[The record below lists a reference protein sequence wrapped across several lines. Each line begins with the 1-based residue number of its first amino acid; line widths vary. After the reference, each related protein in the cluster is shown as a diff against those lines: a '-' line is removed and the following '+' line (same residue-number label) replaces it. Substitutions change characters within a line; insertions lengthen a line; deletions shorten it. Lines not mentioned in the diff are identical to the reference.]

1 MVSGGQSKWWSTPV
15 GESGQI
21 VEQMGDAMAADMCKQ
36 VWDDKQAIN
45 LSQIYDDDE
54 IFELEPTEGGGL
66 ESPRSASG
74 MYFCSFVP
82 SVGTLERKG
91 DGATDRG
98 SATAPVRAR
107 G

>member
-54 IFELEPTEGGGL
+54 IFELEPTEGGG
-66 ESPRSASG
+66 PR
-74 MYFCSFVP
+74 V
-82 SVGTLERKG
+82 TEKR
-91 DGATDRG
+91 
-98 SATAPVRAR
+98 VRNVLLQALCR
-107 G
+107 A